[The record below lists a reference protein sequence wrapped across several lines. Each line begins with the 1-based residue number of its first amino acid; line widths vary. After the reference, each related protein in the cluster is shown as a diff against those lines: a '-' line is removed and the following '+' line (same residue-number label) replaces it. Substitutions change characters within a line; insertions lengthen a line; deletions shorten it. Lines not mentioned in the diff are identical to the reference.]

1 MKRKKPDN
9 KNISIPYIISHRE
22 LTTIKTNTLTVAAY
36 PHFYPICYYNSRGNL
51 AGLDVDILKKFA
63 KEAKL
68 DIVFKEFDSF
78 KGIWHKPAIDKA
90 DVSIGGIANSKGR
103 TRVATEWS
111 IPYFYVNRS
120 IIFKKSNP
128 IRSFPEDVDGI
139 VVGTEGSTGWTDAK
153 ILLKSVN
160 KQRFLKKG
168 KTDKED
174 LSDLLSGKILGLIRG
189 DFVSQAIIRK
199 NPKLGMIQ
207 WEADQSILPSDGEI
221 FAFPTKK
228 GSGIAVLLSAFLTE
242 SIHNGYMVK
251 LMKKYH
257 LINK

>member
-1 MKRKKPDN
+1 
-9 KNISIPYIISHRE
+9 
-22 LTTIKTNTLTVAAY
+22 
-36 PHFYPICYYNSRGNL
+36 
-51 AGLDVDILKKFA
+51 
-63 KEAKL
+63 
-68 DIVFKEFDSF
+68 
-78 KGIWHKPAIDKA
+78 
-90 DVSIGGIANSKGR
+90 
-103 TRVATEWS
+103 
-111 IPYFYVNRS
+111 
-120 IIFKKSNP
+120 
-128 IRSFPEDVDGI
+128 VDGI

-153 ILLKSVN
+153 ILLTSVN

-174 LSDLLSGKILGLIRG
+174 LLDLLSGKILGLIRG

-207 WEADQSILPSDGEI
+207 WEADKSILSSDGEV

-242 SIHNGYMVK
+242 SIHNGYMLK